1 MYQKRTS
8 IVNSLSV
15 NVITIVSTLE
25 IGDSAHIHGTTR
37 ALAVQREKELFFGNE
52 GNFLGYGLFNKPIL
66 LEAVTEPLTYERE
79 VLSPFIKVNNITI
92 NAISTS
98 SVAHIGNTKSV
109 NMEARIKHIR
119 QLEPRER

>member
-8 IVNSLSV
+8 IVNHLSV
-15 NVITIVSTLE
+15 NVILILSTLE
-25 IGDSAHIHGTTR
+25 IGDSAHIYGVTR
-37 ALAVQREKELFFGNE
+37 ALAVQREREFFFGNE
-52 GNFLGYGLFNKPIL
+52 GDFSGYGIFNRPIL
-66 LEAVTEPLTYERE
+66 LEPVTEAITYEAE
-79 VLSPFIKVNNITI
+79 AISPFIKVNNITI